1 MDELQA
7 EVMRHYGVG
16 PRYADA
22 YLRYWESARGRT
34 ERTLAEILARPQPE
48 PMWFDFALSANWRGE
63 RLAERLRTIL
73 PQGARR
79 YLDVGCGFGGFL
91 VAFARLGLDVCGIEL
106 DPVRVELSR
115 ANLADEGLGER
126 VHARSILEPDLAS
139 SLGTFDVITCID
151 VIEHV
156 DDVPTAIVRMGELL
170 RPGGILVL
178 EIPNAEAV
186 SFVGR
191 DGHFGLFGIT
201 LLDREDAL
209 EYHRRFFADVYDVG
223 EYHPLGYY
231 EARFAALG
239 CSSRLLDA
247 HGPTEILRPLL
258 AGTSRYLRET
268 RTALPGRL
276 RSLVDRRFAAY
287 LARMG
292 ASYASQ
298 LLGDRFKQTFRRRF
312 APEFWTLLVAKPS

>member
-22 YLRYWESARGRT
+22 YLRYWQDTRGRAD
-34 ERTLAEILARPQPE
+34 RTLGEILARPQPE
-48 PMWFDFALSANWRGE
+48 PMWFDFAMSANWRGE
-63 RLAERLRTIL
+63 RLAEQLRPLL
-73 PQGARR
+73 PAGARR
-79 YLDVGCGFGGFL
+79 YLDVGCGFGGYL
-91 VAFARLGLDVCGIEL
+91 VAFARLGLDVHGVEV
-106 DPVRVELSR
+106 DPVRVDLSR

-126 VHARSILEPDLAS
+126 VHARSILDLDLAS
-139 SLGTFDVITCID
+139 QLGTFDVITCID

-156 DDVPTAIVRMGELL
+156 DDAAEAMVRMGELL
-170 RPGGILVL
+170 NPGGILVL

-209 EYHRRFFADVYDVG
+209 EYHRRFFGDAYDVG
-223 EYHPLGYY
+223 EYHPLSYY

-239 CSSRLLDA
+239 CTSRLLDVKR
-247 HGPTEILRPLL
+247 PPEILSPL
-258 AGTSRYLRET
+258 AGGARRYLRET
-268 RTALPGRL
+268 RPALPTRL
-276 RSLVDRRFAAY
+276 RRLVDRRFGAY

-292 ASYASQ
+292 AIWASQ
-298 LLGDRFKQTFRRRF
+298 LLGDRFKQGFRNRF
-312 APEFWTLLVAKPS
+312 EPEFWTLLVAKPA